1 MSKSPQQLRAD
12 AEKCRR
18 LARGVADRRTVESL
32 LDLAETYEAEADALE
47 RAPPAGD
54 ANAPEP

>member
-32 LDLAETYEAEADALE
+32 LDLAETYDAEAEAIE
-47 RAPPAGD
+47 RAAPGD
-54 ANAPEP
+54 DADAREP